1 MFMSQLS
8 RVKINICFI
17 VLWRHCSS
25 CLFMCLFIPLPR
37 PSMRTFWRLEPKS
50 PKAIRSRRCRKNPRF
65 DGKMIFY
72 ITPRGV
78 MIIESCRI
86 LLVLCLVFFFER
98 DALCSNLMIRQRDG
112 GWTIWPGELSP
123 ANWYLMS
130 KHGELSQTQGY
141 NPRNSGFPN
150 RDFPFL
156 RRHFQ
161 GGTVTLSSN
170 SGCGFTDPWC
180 SWHCWFFVDGDGLNW
195 DHPRVI
201 GMAYLLVPKKESTW
215 RPPNPGYHISGGW
228 TGWSL
233 TFKIQNNWWI
243 ISIYSIVFPYYWE
256 SSSQLT
262 SIFFRGVGQPPTR

>member
-1 MFMSQLS
+1 
-8 RVKINICFI
+8 
-17 VLWRHCSS
+17 
-25 CLFMCLFIPLPR
+25 
-37 PSMRTFWRLEPKS
+37 
-50 PKAIRSRRCRKNPRF
+50 
-65 DGKMIFY
+65 
-72 ITPRGV
+72 

-123 ANWYLMS
+123 GNGYLMS

-141 NPRNSGFPN
+141 YPRKSGIPN

-170 SGCGFTDPWC
+170 FGCGFTDPWC
-180 SWHCWFFVDGDGLNW
+180 SWYCWFFVDGDGLNW

-201 GMAYLLVPKKESTW
+201 GMAYLLVPKKESTG

-233 TFKIQNNWWI
+233 TFKIHNNWC
-243 ISIYSIVFPYYWE
+243 VVWE
-256 SSSQLT
+256 
-262 SIFFRGVGQPPTR
+262 